1 MRNENSWKYFAF
13 IFVSLLCF
21 YSTISAQE
29 IGKHD
34 LEIEGNVLGYELY
47 KIRPVSNTLFPI
59 VIKVTK
65 VKQGGEKS
73 EYIKVLLH
81 NLYEEFAEENF
92 GADKISTYRLS
103 RLSFC
108 DSKIKH
114 FFRPGLTIENE
125 KIVRK
130 SQTFTLVPGV
140 EKKSL
145 PLKKVIP
152 CYIVSWKD

>member
-1 MRNENSWKYFAF
+1 MLNNDKCRIFAI
-13 IFVSLLCF
+13 IFAVLFCL
-21 YSTISAQE
+21 YGTISARE
-29 IGKHD
+29 IGKTD

-47 KIRPVSNTLFPI
+47 KIRPISNILFPI
-59 VIKVTK
+59 VIKITK
-65 VKQGGEKS
+65 VKQGTEKS
-73 EYIKVLLH
+73 EYIKVLLF

-92 GADKISTYRLS
+92 GVDKISTFRLS

-108 DSKIKH
+108 DTKIKH